1 MPPKMVQDL
10 CDRVARLEVKVEML
24 IGQQKWQLGLLSTI
38 VAGVILNL
46 MK

>member
-10 CDRVARLEVKVEML
+10 CDRVSRLEAKVEML
-24 IGQQKWQLGLLSTI
+24 ISTQKWQLGLLTTI

-46 MK
+46 LK